1 MKNQRKGE
9 LYAIF
14 KIIIIQIHEELLQ
27 INNSEHPK
35 EKWAKDFNKRYSM
48 FKKHMKMCS
57 TSLVTKEIQNTTK
70 MAKTG
75 KDINTIYLQ
84 GCRATH
90 SQTLLMEV

>member
-1 MKNQRKGE
+1 MKNSYK
-9 LYAIF
+9 LITVN
-14 KIIIIQIHEELLQ
+14 I
-27 INNSEHPK
+27 PK
-35 EKWAKDFNKRYSM
+35 KNGQKTSTKDTQM
-48 FKKHMKMCS
+48 FKKHMKTCS